1 MNRKQKNKKSQRRG
15 GNSAR
20 RRRDGSGSQG
30 DGIMAH
36 PPMFTPTV
44 CSQHTFR
51 FTTSSAISSSITR
64 KNLLNLLLVATSAVT
79 TVRPIQAIR
88 LKAVEM
94 WVEPLSLGSAG
105 ATGNIE
111 WLGEN
116 SPSLLLSDTSVAL
129 SPAHVR
135 SNPPP
140 SSSNRWW
147 SISGSLET
155 DVLFKVAAS
164 NDCTIDV
171 RVELRFVD
179 DEAPTAGDIPA
190 GATLGQWYYNLL
202 DGIGGSIPPIG
213 GNQLP

>member
-1 MNRKQKNKKSQRRG
+1 
-15 GNSAR
+15 
-20 RRRDGSGSQG
+20 
-30 DGIMAH
+30 MAH

-51 FTTSSAISSSITR
+51 FTTSSPIASSITR
-64 KNLLNLLLVATSAVT
+64 KNLLNLLQVATSTVT
-79 TVRPIQAIR
+79 TIRPIQAIR
-88 LKAVEM
+88 LRAVEM
-94 WVEPLSLGSAG
+94 WVEPLALGGAG
-105 ATGNIE
+105 ASGVIE
-111 WLGEN
+111 WMGEN
-116 SPSLLLSDTSVAL
+116 SPSTLLSDTSVGVT
-129 SPAHVR
+129 PAHLR
-135 SNPPP
+135 STPPP

-147 SISGSLET
+147 SISGSLES
-155 DVLFKVAAS
+155 DVLFTVEAS
-164 NDCTIDV
+164 NGCTIDV